1 MRKIKSLQ
9 SSNKGEMM
17 SFTYKGFPK
26 ASTVNLAP
34 TSISKE
40 VIFRLQHRMSP
51 SLNPQSSAAKLLVM
65 PIRLLK
71 PIIHLPPQPAKP
83 GLPLEE
89 PSVFEFQP
97 TLSRLL
103 PSNPPRNFA
112 GQQPLM
118 IAKTTL
124 KFSSLKN
131 KIGHS
136 KPQMFEFH

>member
-40 VIFRLQHRMSP
+40 VIL
-51 SLNPQSSAAKLLVM
+51 K
-65 PIRLLK
+65 PIK
-71 PIIHLPPQPAKP
+71 PIIHRPPQPAKP

-124 KFSSLKN
+124 KFSSLKS